1 MASSSTADTS
11 WRGLY
16 WSAACRTTTKSQY
29 NRWRVTTRK
38 VLRFSDRT
46 PYSKPTGGMDFGQLL
61 NYLAPAAVTW
71 WLETDFYSSEA
82 MGKGRETPGD
92 DQSRE
97 KGGRDG

>member
-1 MASSSTADTS
+1 MCSTYPSDPPERSTQS
-11 WRGLY
+11 FFPSRV
-16 WSAACRTTTKSQY
+16 RSQS
-29 NRWRVTTRK
+29 NT
-38 VLRFSDRT
+38 
-46 PYSKPTGGMDFGQLL
+46 YSNPTGGMDFGQLL

-82 MGKGRETPGD
+82 MGKSRKTPGE